1 MAFQFG
7 DIQDL
12 LGRSRNQN
20 GDPRLDGVSSGL
32 MPDSRLENARNAR
45 LLLDRRPCSTYW
57 LLVGRA
63 RGTMSKMSSHTI
75 GTRHLW
81 LFSPEKKLRVLVL
94 PLTHQER
101 CCSGQTRL
109 AFLDHVWKAE
119 EKVSSNPVRLSH
131 LGWFKEPVITF
142 LSHCSLLVSQP
153 YDAFNYGRC
162 LHQTGTSK
170 IRSVEKLLVITMVT
184 A

>member
-1 MAFQFG
+1 
-7 DIQDL
+7 
-12 LGRSRNQN
+12 
-20 GDPRLDGVSSGL
+20 

-45 LLLDRRPCSTYW
+45 LLLARRPCSTYW
-57 LLVGRA
+57 LLGGRA

-81 LFSPEKKLRVLVL
+81 LLAPKKHWKVLVL

-109 AFLDHVWKAE
+109 TFLDHVWKAE
-119 EKVSSNPVRLSH
+119 ESVSSNPARLSH
-131 LGWFKEPVITF
+131 SGWFKGPVITF

-153 YDAFNYGRC
+153 YNAFNYGRC
-162 LHQTGTSK
+162 FHQTGTSK
-170 IRSVEKLLVITMVT
+170 IRSMEKLLVITMAT
-184 A
+184 ARG

>member
-1 MAFQFG
+1 MYYANECENTMTFQSG

-12 LGRSRNQN
+12 LTRSRNQYR
-20 GDPRLDGVSSGL
+20 DPRLDGVWSGL

-63 RGTMSKMSSHTI
+63 EGTMSKMSSHTI

-81 LFSPEKKLRVLVL
+81 LFSPEKKWKVLVL
-94 PLTHQER
+94 PLALQER

-109 AFLDHVWKAE
+109 TFLDHVWKAE
-119 EKVSSNPVRLSH
+119 EKVSSNPARLSH
-131 LGWFKEPVITF
+131 SGWFKGLLLPFSATV
-142 LSHCSLLVSQP
+142 SLLVSQP
-153 YDAFNYGRC
+153 DDGAFIRPAKLEAWNNYWW
-162 LHQTGTSK
+162 
-170 IRSVEKLLVITMVT
+170 
-184 A
+184 